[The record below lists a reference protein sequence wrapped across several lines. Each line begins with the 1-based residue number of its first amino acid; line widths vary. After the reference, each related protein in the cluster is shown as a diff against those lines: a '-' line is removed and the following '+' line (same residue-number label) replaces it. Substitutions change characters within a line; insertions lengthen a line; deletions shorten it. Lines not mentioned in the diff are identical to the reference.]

1 MSARAITGLAL
12 CAVAAS
18 CGPPQPV
25 SPQRAAEICAERARA
40 AAGPTGA
47 VRIGANSRT
56 GLETGVAVGLSG
68 DFLRGRDPQEVYRTC
83 VTNLVGGMPAVRPE
97 LGQ

>member
-1 MSARAITGLAL
+1 MTARALPGLAL
-12 CAVAAS
+12 CALAAS
-18 CGPPQPV
+18 CGPPPPV
-25 SPQRAAEICAERARA
+25 SPERAAEICAERARA

-47 VRIGANSRT
+47 VRVGANSRT

-83 VTNLVGGMPAVRPE
+83 VMDLVGGTPAVRPE
-97 LGQ
+97 FGR

>member
-1 MSARAITGLAL
+1 MAPRALSGLAL

-18 CGPPQPV
+18 CGPPPPV
-25 SPQRAAEICAERARA
+25 SPERAAEICAERARA

-56 GLETGVAVGLSG
+56 GVETGVAVGLSS
-68 DFLRGRDPQEVYRTC
+68 DYLRGRDPQEVYRTC
-83 VTNLVGGMPAVRPE
+83 VTNLVGGTPALRPE